1 MKKWTV
7 IMLVLSMCLLGSSTA
22 LAHGNSHGSGNDS
35 RQQQLQSCKD
45 AVNRL
50 NAVLVKVKNER
61 TRAILKR
68 MIANFKAEC
77 ESGTNG
83 DSTYQ
88 KDLAKV
94 NADKNALS
102 IQFIGNDNAKSVT
115 LPIILSSKGKNGS
128 AITWTSSNPSIL
140 ASNGLL
146 LNRPDYNDVAIDMTA
161 TIRYGNA
168 QTTKTFRIIIKSTAP
183 VMSDIDRVKKDYAAL
198 SIVFGGSDTIDSV
211 TQPFKELPSKGV
223 NGSTVTWESTMPSVI
238 SNDGKRVVRPPT
250 GSGSTIVIFTAQIRS
265 GSYKETKVFI
275 VKVKEQMPDAQRV
288 AADKAALQIDFGGS
302 DSAGRVTRPV
312 DAFPAYGVNGSSIK
326 WMSSSTAV
334 LSDDGKTLHRP
345 AASTG
350 DTFVLV
356 SAVITSGSAVDVKQF
371 TLTVKAEYT
380 STEKVAADKADLA
393 ITYKDSDNAGYVTK
407 PLGLP
412 SKGYYGSSVIWYSS
426 NTAVLSD
433 NGTVLHRPAHGQG
446 DISVNLTAFVSHNG
460 IGDVKVFTVTVK
472 QQ

>member
-22 LAHGNSHGSGNDS
+22 LAHGNSHNDS
-35 RQQQLQSCKD
+35 RQEQLQSCKD

-50 NAVLVKVKNER
+50 NAVLAKVKNDR

-68 MIANFKAEC
+68 MIASFKAEC
-77 ESGTNG
+77 EAGNNG

-94 NADKNALS
+94 NADKNALA
-102 IQFIGNDNAKSVT
+102 IQFLGNDNSKSVT
-115 LPIILSSKGKNGS
+115 LPVILSTKGKNGS
-128 AITWTSSNPSIL
+128 AITWTSSNTSIL

-146 LNRPDYNDVAIDMTA
+146 INRPQYNDATVDMTA
-161 TIRYGNA
+161 TIRSGNA
-168 QTTKTFRIIIKSTAP
+168 TTTKTFRLIVKSTAP
-183 VMSDIDRVKKDYAAL
+183 AMSDIDRVKKDYEAL
-198 SIVFGGSDTIDSV
+198 NIVFGGSDTIDSV

-223 NGSTVTWESTMPSVI
+223 YGSTVTWESTLPSVI
-238 SNDGKRVVRPPT
+238 SNDGKKVVRPPS
-250 GSGSTIVIFTAQIRS
+250 GSGSTTVVFTAQVRS

-275 VKVKEQMPDAQRV
+275 VKVKEQLPDAQRV

-302 DSAGRVTRPV
+302 DSAGRVTRPF
-312 DAFPAYGVNGSSIK
+312 DALPAYGVNGSSIK
-326 WMSSSTAV
+326 WMSSSPAV

-345 AASTG
+345 AASVG
-350 DTFVLV
+350 DTFVLMT
-356 SAVITSGSAVDVKQF
+356 AVITSGSAVDVKQF
-371 TLTVKAEYT
+371 TLTVKADFT

-393 ITYKDSDNAGYVTK
+393 ITFKDSDNAGYVTK

-412 SKGYYGSSVIWYSS
+412 SKGYYGSTIIWYSS
-426 NTAVLSD
+426 NTSVLSD

-446 DISVNLTAFVSHNG
+446 DVTVNLTAFISNNG
-460 IGDVKVFTVTVK
+460 VGDVKVFTVTVK